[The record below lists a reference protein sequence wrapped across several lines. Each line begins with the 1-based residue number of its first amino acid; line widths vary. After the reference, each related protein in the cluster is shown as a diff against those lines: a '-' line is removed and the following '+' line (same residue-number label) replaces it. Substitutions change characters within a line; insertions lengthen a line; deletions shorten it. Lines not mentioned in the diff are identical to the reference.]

1 MAGLFGGFRY
11 GNAVLPSDQN
21 PGGILSGM
29 QQQPEWADNLGLM
42 SSALKD
48 AAANFSG
55 REDPG
60 ALQAWQ
66 QHTQQNQIR
75 QQLMGALNSDDPAIR
90 QQGYAAMNML
100 GMPTDALQKQQAS
113 AQLPAFLASMRPTTQ
128 TLAAPGA
135 SADLGQIGGA
145 PGGPPAAP
153 GQVALP
159 QLPPMKGNLNIPQG
173 PSLGNFQQ
181 PGKSFSDAITDAPP
195 ELQSQ
200 YAPKML
206 DLQMAA
212 DAEANKP
219 FDLGPGQHRFSGG
232 QDIAHLPDKPIT
244 REYQNGGNK
253 ITEQSLDGGQTWS
266 QLGKGPAW
274 KPDDETPPDPSTVQ
288 YWAQSVAAGQP
299 LPALGMGKQAG
310 QYRQAILKGAAAI
323 NSGQGLTGVDQNVNI
338 ASTKA
343 NSGALGKQTA
353 LRSATEGFEN
363 TMLQNMNVARDL
375 LKKGAG
381 TTGIPVLNRYQQYIK
396 GQYGGD
402 PDVVALK
409 NAIDTVA
416 DENAK
421 IRSGT
426 LGNTPATDAM
436 RTSIHEGLNT
446 SQTPEQILSAFGVM
460 EKDAGNRSR
469 ALRAQEAA
477 LKRGLTGKND
487 LPQIPGIR
495 EPQAQ
500 GASPALPA
508 SLPRLPAIQKIRV
521 FNPTTGRLE

>member
-1 MAGLFGGFRY
+1 MPIFGQGGTGILGNYSQGGAGLGLLGG
-11 GNAVLPSDQN
+11 A
-21 PGGILSGM
+21 
-29 QQQPEWADNLGLM
+29 QQTPDWAQKLGLF
-42 SSALKD
+42 SAAIKD
-48 AAANFSG
+48 AANSFSG
-55 REDPG
+55 QGDTNS
-60 ALQAWQ
+60 LQTWQ
-66 QHTQQNQIR
+66 QGQQGNQIR
-75 QQLMGALNSDDPAIR
+75 QHLMGALNSPDPTVR
-90 QQGYAAMNML
+90 QQGYQ
-100 GMPTDALQKQQAS
+100 ALTMMGGDPSAFQKQQATQ
-113 AQLPAFLASMRPTTQ
+113 QLPQLLQSMRPSQQ
-128 TLAAPGA
+128 TLNSTSAPLPGGGNVTAAP
-135 SADLGQIGGA
+135 INFEA
-145 PGGPPAAP
+145 PG
-153 GQVALP
+153 
-159 QLPPMKGNLNIPQG
+159 LNI
-173 PSLGNFQQ
+173 
-181 PGKSFSDAITDAPP
+181 SDAISQAPP
-195 ELQSQ
+195 ELQGQ
-200 YAPKML
+200 YAPKL
-206 DLQMAA
+206 LEQQMTAE
-212 DAEANKP
+212 AEANKP
-219 FDLGPGQHRFSGG
+219 FDLSPGQVRFAGG
-232 QDIAHLPDKPIT
+232 QQVASLPGKPIT

-253 ITEQSLDGGQTWS
+253 ITEQSVDNGQTWTP
-266 QLGKGPAW
+266 LGKGPAW

-299 LPALGMGKQAG
+299 LPALGMGKQAA

-338 ASTKA
+338 ATTKA

-396 GQYGGD
+396 GQYAGD
-402 PDVVALK
+402 PDVIALK

-436 RTSIHEGLNT
+436 RASIHEGLNT

-500 GASPALPA
+500 GASPPLTSPA
-508 SLPRLPAIQKIRV
+508 ALPRLPAAPKIRT
-521 FNPTTGRLE
+521 FNPATGRLE

>member
-1 MAGLFGGFRY
+1 MAGLLDYGG
-11 GNAVLPSDQN
+11 AQN
-21 PGGILSGM
+21 GLLGGA
-29 QQQPEWADNLGLM
+29 QQQTPDWANRLGLF
-42 SSALKD
+42 SAALKD
-48 AAANFSG
+48 FAAQASG
-55 REDPG
+55 RDDPG
-60 ALQAWQ
+60 TLQAWQ
-66 QHTQQNQIR
+66 QGQQQKQMR
-75 QQLMGALNSDDPAIR
+75 QQILGALNSQDPSMR
-90 QQGYAAMNML
+90 QQGYQAMTML
-100 GMPTDALQKQQAS
+100 GMDPKPFQQQQA
-113 AQLPAFLASMRPTTQ
+113 QQ
-128 TLAAPGA
+128 
-135 SADLGQIGGA
+135 Q
-145 PGGPPAAP
+145 
-153 GQVALP
+153 LP
-159 QLPPMKGNLNIPQG
+159 QLLQSMKPRTESVAALQLDNGASTPAFDYQAPGLNI
-173 PSLGNFQQ
+173 
-181 PGKSFSDAITDAPP
+181 SDAIAQAPP
-195 ELQSQ
+195 ELQGQ
-200 YAPKML
+200 YAPKL
-206 DLQMAA
+206 LENQIT
-212 DAEANKP
+212 AEAETQKP
-219 FDLGPGQHRFSGG
+219 VTMSPGQHRIVNGVDTFS
-232 QDIAHLPDKPIT
+232 LPSKPIT

-253 ITEQSLDGGQTWS
+253 ITEQSTDGGQTWT

-299 LPALGMGKQAG
+299 LPALGMGKQAA

-338 ASTKA
+338 AATKA

-396 GQYGGD
+396 GQYAGD

-446 SQTPEQILSAFGVM
+446 SQTPEQILSAFSVM

-500 GASPALPA
+500 GALPALPA
-508 SLPRLPAIQKIRV
+508 NLPRVPAGPKIRM
-521 FNPTTGRLE
+521 FNPATGRLE